1 MYKYQQRVEQRIK
14 ELNLKKVYFTQI
26 NNLIADAIFLPLS
39 VAYIWEYCK
48 TQVTDWELGDIFFE
62 RESVEDYLK
71 KIDNPDILA
80 LSTYVWN
87 WDITCQL
94 ARAVKKKYPNC
105 KIVMGG
111 PQVPFKQS
119 WLEDNTDLCD
129 IIVTYAGERA
139 FAEILKGNYT
149 YLSLIHI

>member
-1 MYKYQQRVEQRIK
+1 M
-14 ELNLKKVYFTQI
+14 KKVYFTQI

-48 TQVTDWELGDIFFE
+48 TQVTDWELGNIFFE
-62 RESVEDYLK
+62 REFVEDYLK

-105 KIVMGG
+105 KIIMGIINDSASQKKTINK
-111 PQVPFKQS
+111 QVHALHKRYK
-119 WLEDNTDLCD
+119 LL
-129 IIVTYAGERA
+129 
-139 FAEILKGNYT
+139 
-149 YLSLIHI
+149 